1 MNDLA
6 QVAIDAAR
14 RLGAE
19 YADIR
24 IAEYK
29 RQLLN
34 TEDERVNNITDSENV
49 GFGVRVVAKGAWG
62 FAGSSEI
69 NREEIQRIT
78 KLAIDI
84 ANASAPT
91 LRKPV
96 R

>member
-6 QVAIDAAR
+6 QVAIDTAR

-34 TEDERVNNITDSENV
+34 TEDERVNNITDNEHIGLGWRFLV
-49 GFGVRVVAKGAWG
+49 KGTWG
-62 FAGSSEI
+62 FAGNSEI
-69 NREEIQRIT
+69 NR
-78 KLAIDI
+78 
-84 ANASAPT
+84 
-91 LRKPV
+91 
-96 R
+96 

>member
-34 TEDERVNNITDSENV
+34 TEDERVNNITDS
-49 GFGVRVVAKGAWG
+49 
-62 FAGSSEI
+62 
-69 NREEIQRIT
+69 
-78 KLAIDI
+78 
-84 ANASAPT
+84 
-91 LRKPV
+91 
-96 R
+96 